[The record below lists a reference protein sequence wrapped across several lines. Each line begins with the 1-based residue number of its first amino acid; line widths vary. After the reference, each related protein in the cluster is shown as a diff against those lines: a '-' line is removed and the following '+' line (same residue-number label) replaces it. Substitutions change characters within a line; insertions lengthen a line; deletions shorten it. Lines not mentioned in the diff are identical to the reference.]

1 MKELRCQGINKKSKI
16 CEQLL
21 YKYKVIDDEVII
33 ETKCGSCNTFT
44 VLRIQIPI
52 KSQDKNIRNYG
63 E

>member
-1 MKELRCQGINKKSKI
+1 MKESRCQGVNKKSRA

-21 YKYKVIDDEVII
+21 YKYEVLEDEIII

-44 VLRIQIPI
+44 IMRIQLPL
-52 KSQDKNIRNYG
+52 KSQKNTIRNY